1 MPTIKVVPFPGAPG
15 PRGLQG
21 PRGYQG
27 DQGIQGI
34 QGEQGLQGVQGL
46 PGEPGLNGLEGPQG
60 DPGIGIPTGGLAGE
74 ILAKVDGTDYNAEW
88 IENYTSTVKHIVK
101 NSSGTTIGVGTPVYV
116 KTNGNSSNN
125 IPVAIASNSGES
137 TSSKT
142 MGLMAESVAN
152 NGFGF
157 VITEGLLEGI
167 DTSTANTGDPV
178 WLGTN
183 GALIFG
189 LANKPSAP
197 AHLVYLGSVARG
209 QTVNGEIFVKVQ
221 NGFELEELHNVK
233 ITDPQDG
240 QVLKYQASTGLW
252 INSF

>member
-15 PRGLQG
+15 PRGEQG

-27 DQGIQGI
+27 D
-34 QGEQGLQGVQGL
+34 
-46 PGEPGLNGLEGPQG
+46 PGLNGLEGAQG
-60 DPGIGIPTGGLAGE
+60 DPGVGVPAGGNPGD
-74 ILAKVDGTDYNAEW
+74 ILAKIDAADYNTEW

-101 NSSGTTIGVGTPVYV
+101 NANGGTINLGTPVYTKIV
-116 KTNGNSSNN
+116 GNSSDN
-125 IPVAIASNSGES
+125 IPVAVASNSGEA

-142 MGLMAESVAN
+142 MGLMAETVAQ

-157 VITEGLLEGI
+157 VITEGLMDGI
-167 DTSTANTGDPV
+167 NTSTANTGDPV
-178 WLGTN
+178 WLGVN

-197 AHLVYLGSVARG
+197 AHLVYLGVVTRG
-209 QTVNGEIFVKVQ
+209 QTVNGQIFVKVQ
-221 NGFELEELHNVK
+221 NGYELEELHNVK

-252 INSF
+252 VNANP